1 MTVAIIIAVVVILA
15 LYVIGCYNKFVTL
28 KNQAEESVSQI
39 DAHLKQRY
47 DLVPNLVETVKGYAK
62 HESSTL
68 EAVIK
73 ARNAGLGA
81 TTLQEKDQAAAGLTG
96 ALKQLFAL
104 SESYP
109 ELKANEGFVNLQS
122 QLMALEDKILSARK
136 YYNAVVKTFNTAI
149 QVFPGSAVAGLFGG
163 KFAKLEYLQIEDEAK
178 QNVKVQ
184 F

>member
-1 MTVAIIIAVVVILA
+1 MGWIVMILFVILA
-15 LYVIGCYNKFVTL
+15 LYIISTYNKFVTL
-28 KNQAEESVSQI
+28 KNQGEEAVSQI

-47 DLVPNLVETVKGYAK
+47 DLIPNLVETVKGYAK
-62 HESSTL
+62 HESGTL

-81 TTLQEKDQAAAGLTG
+81 TTLQEKDEAAAGMTG

-109 ELKANEGFVNLQS
+109 ELKANTNFLDLQQ
-122 QLMALEDKILSARK
+122 QLTALEEKILSARK
-136 YYNAVVKTFNTAI
+136 YYNAVVKSFNTAI
-149 QVFPGSAVAGLFGG
+149 EVFPGSLVAGLFSA
-163 KFAKLEYLQIEDEAK
+163 KFRKMEYLKIEEEAK